1 MARSPPQAPYKRAA
15 GEENFANYM
24 LIYTILHDFSR
35 SDSAPRSARSDQKLA
50 AAAAAAAATA
60 AVLLLLL
67 LLLLLRHRLCR
78 RRCPCHLLPRPTA
91 AVRARPSPCRHCRRC
106 RRPAAPAAQPPAV
119 RTSCRPAAAWQQ
131 PSRGG
136 STVWLSARSCMP
148 QRKSLRTPHA
158 RGRPLSEG
166 RQYEKKQQI
175 GKAPAEARPKLR
187 ARLIAHSERRRA
199 LLLPPPSSRRTR
211 RASRRWPWW
220 ARGRLPSSSC
230 GWRPWPSS

>member
-60 AVLLLLL
+60 AAAAAAAAAAPSAVPPPLSM
-67 LLLLLRHRLCR
+67 
-78 RRCPCHLLPRPTA
+78 PLLPRPTV

-119 RTSCRPAAAWQQ
+119 RTSCGPAAAWQQ
-131 PSRGG
+131 PRRQHGVVVG
-136 STVWLSARSCMP
+136 AQL
-148 QRKSLRTPHA
+148 HA
-158 RGRPLSEG
+158 
-166 RQYEKKQQI
+166 
-175 GKAPAEARPKLR
+175 AEEVT
-187 ARLIAHSERRRA
+187 AHTAHTTQATE
-199 LLLPPPSSRRTR
+199 
-211 RASRRWPWW
+211 
-220 ARGRLPSSSC
+220 
-230 GWRPWPSS
+230 